1 MIMLNHSY
9 FIWNDP
15 WDKKSLRYYRDI
27 HSLSQKWV
35 PLLGSLIQGFR
46 IPAWG
51 TLTSSLSKSYILI
64 WFASRRSLRGVHS
77 ILFKFC
83 EVPLQLFL
91 FQHAKDFF
99 SLYVRETLMTL
110 IFREADISYILRK
123 KLFLF
128 FMIPNLHSLMFRE
141 ADLFCVSWGGF
152 PCNSLSRYYILLLL
166 KCYPS
171 SCITFLTKYVII
183 WVLWWC
189 RERKCSLDIIRL
201 TKEKIMK
208 ITMKMIKVNYENYT
222 WRNKSR

>member
-1 MIMLNHSY
+1 MVRYMTMLNHSY

-15 WDKKSLRYYRDI
+15 WDKKSLIYYRDI

-51 TLTSSLSKSYILI
+51 TFTSSLYKSYILI

-99 SLYVRETLMTL
+99 SLYVCETLMTL

-123 KLFLF
+123 KLFIFHDSQFALPYVPGSWSLLCFVRRIPVQLF
-128 FMIPNLHSLMFRE
+128 IALLYPFTFEMLSFKLYYLPYEVCYYMGSLVM
-141 ADLFCVSWGGF
+141 
-152 PCNSLSRYYILLLL
+152 
-166 KCYPS
+166 
-171 SCITFLTKYVII
+171 
-183 WVLWWC
+183 
-189 RERKCSLDIIRL
+189 
-201 TKEKIMK
+201 
-208 ITMKMIKVNYENYT
+208 
-222 WRNKSR
+222 